1 MVLQLIYT
9 YDSVLCS
16 GMKKYRTIGS
26 RMCRWCTKS
35 CWYKLLYKA
44 IYNSKEW
51 KESRLRTKK

>member
-1 MVLQLIYT
+1 MY
-9 YDSVLCS
+9 S